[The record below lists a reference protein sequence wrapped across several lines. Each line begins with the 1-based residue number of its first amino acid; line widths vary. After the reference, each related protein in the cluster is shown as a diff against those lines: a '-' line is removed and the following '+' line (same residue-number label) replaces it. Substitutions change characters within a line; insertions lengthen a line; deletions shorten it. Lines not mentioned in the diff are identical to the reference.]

1 MALEPGNYIGD
12 LVATNP
18 TPADPKSLGDDH
30 FRLIKSVL
38 RISFAGF
45 AGAVLITGTDGG
57 VANAY
62 TLTPSPALPAY
73 TQRTLVAFTPAAA
86 NTAGCTLNVSGLGV
100 KALLSVSGEALA
112 AGELPAGVPQWA
124 AYDGTAFRLTSPTK
138 KYVDLVRDY
147 ASQLAFSTA
156 LPNQA
161 GNGGRWLTTDG
172 SNASWANPLNLFRT
186 PRTSNV
192 QLVSADKGAFI
203 DITSGTFTQTF
214 DTPANLGN
222 GWNIL
227 LRNGGTGDITVPSS
241 DGRTNWVMYPN
252 EVRVFQCNGTV
263 LTSVILHP
271 FSRTIT
277 SSMTFVP
284 PPGYEFME
292 GDLWGA
298 GASGAAC
305 SAAGACASGAGGGS
319 HLPFKLRSADLGTS
333 VTVTIGAGGAAVT
346 ASAAGVF
353 GNPGG
358 NSSFGPVSSYGGG
371 AGAPSTAS
379 NVGGGSGAGIRGAG
393 TAGDINGDSPGG
405 GPNPN
410 SLNGFAGGNGSRNSD
425 GQPSVEGGGSGGGC
439 TGGGTGRP
447 GGSSTYGGAGGGS
460 AGSTAGAGGT
470 SVFGGNGG
478 NGGVNAAG
486 TAGAVPAGGGG
497 GSQNNDGTARQS
509 GAGARGECR
518 VRGIV

>member
-1 MALEPGNYIGD
+1 MALETGNYIGD
-12 LVATNP
+12 LVVANP

-57 VANAY
+57 AANAY

-86 NTAGCTLNVSGLGV
+86 NTAGCTLNVSGLGA
-100 KALLSVSGEALA
+100 KALLSVSGDALA

-156 LPNQA
+156 LPNQS

-192 QLVSADKGAFI
+192 QLVSADKGSFI
-203 DITSGTFTQTF
+203 DILSGTFTQTF
-214 DTPANLGN
+214 DAPANLGN
-222 GWNIL
+222 GWNVL

-298 GASGAAC
+298 GASGGAC
-305 SAAGACASGAGGGS
+305 SGESGFASGAGAGN
-319 HLPFKLRSADLGTS
+319 HLPFKVRSADLGTS
-333 VTVTIGAGGAAVT
+333 VVVNVGAGGAAVIAT
-346 ASAAGVF
+346 AAGVT

-358 NSSFGPVSSYGGG
+358 NSSFGPLAAYGGG
-371 AGAPSTAS
+371 AGATSIGAS
-379 NVGGGSGAGIRGAG
+379 LCGGSGAGVLGPGSAG
-393 TAGDINGDSPGG
+393 GTNRDSTGG
-405 GPNPN
+405 GPNPF
-410 SLNGFAGGNGSRNSD
+410 SMNGFAGGNGIRGNE
-425 GQPSVEGGGSGGGC
+425 GQQSIEGGGSGAGVNNGPGLA
-439 TGGGTGRP
+439 GGGSVF
-447 GGSSTYGGAGGGS
+447 GGGGGGS
-460 AGSTAGAGGT
+460 AGSTAGAGGA

-478 NGGVNAAG
+478 NGGVNATG

-518 VRGIV
+518 IRGIV